1 MLSIIIPVWNEEA
14 TIRPLVEKV
23 LRVDTSKEVLVV
35 DDGSRDRTYQILSE
49 IPSIQ
54 VFRHDENQGKGAAI
68 RTALRHIRGDL
79 VVIQDGDLEYD
90 PQDYLKMIA
99 CFQDQSCQVVYGSR
113 ILGERI
119 GLNQKHSSFWFY
131 WGGRFLSGLTSL
143 LWGCKIT
150 DEATC
155 YKMFRR
161 ELLDKIRLES
171 RGFEICVEMTS
182 KFLKEGCTI
191 HEIPIRYN
199 PRKMQEGKKIRWHDG
214 LKAIG
219 FLLKYRFL

>member
-1 MLSIIIPVWNEEA
+1 MLSIIIPVYNEEK
-14 TIRPLVEKV
+14 TVKEIILKVKSVSIRKEILVI
-23 LRVDTSKEVLVV
+23 
-35 DDGSRDRTYQILSE
+35 DDGSTDRTYESIKDIPGIQI
-49 IPSIQ
+49 I
-54 VFRHDENQGKGAAI
+54 RHDRRMGKGCAV
-68 RTALRHIRGDL
+68 RTGLDRAQGSIL
-79 VVIQDGDLEYD
+79 VIQDADLEYEPD
-90 PQDYLKMIA
+90 DLISLYDYLLTSG
-99 CFQDQSCQVVYGSR
+99 DRVVYGSR
-113 ILGERI
+113 IMGKKLGFS
-119 GLNQKHSSFWFY
+119 KSYSSFFFY
-131 WGGRFLSGLTSL
+131 WGGRFVSILTSV
-143 LWGCKIT
+143 LWACKIT